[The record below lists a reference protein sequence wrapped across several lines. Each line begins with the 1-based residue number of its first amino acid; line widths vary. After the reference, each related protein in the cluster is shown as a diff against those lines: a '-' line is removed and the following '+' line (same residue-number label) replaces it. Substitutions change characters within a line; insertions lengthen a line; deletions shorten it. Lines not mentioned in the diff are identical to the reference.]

1 MVVQYIENLLS
12 IERYSFSLK
21 ELLEQSNKSNTALR
35 RELDRLVEKGEIINL
50 RQHFYLII
58 TPRYRT
64 LGKLPVNLYVSQL
77 FQFLKKEYY
86 VGFYTAAKIYGASHQ
101 QAQRDYVMTQPPQL
115 LDIKKAPID
124 VRFLT
129 TKEWPEG
136 NIITKKS
143 DAGTYQIS
151 SPVLTLADLIRYQNK
166 LGGLNRMLSTI
177 EELMEEVIENDVH
190 ELLRWYNHK
199 ATLQRLGFLMNYV
212 DEENKFSELILGHLT
227 SLKTYPI
234 LLQPNSKQRPG
245 AVDNPFKVDIN
256 LTLESDL

>member
-1 MVVQYIENLLS
+1 MVAQYIEKLLS
-12 IERYSFSLK
+12 VERYSFSLK
-21 ELLEQSNKSNTALR
+21 ELLKQSNKSSTALR
-35 RELDRLVEKGEIINL
+35 RELDRLVEKDEIINL

-64 LGKLPVNLYVSQL
+64 LGKLPVNLYVTQL
-77 FQFLKKEYY
+77 FHFLEKNYY

-115 LDIKKAPID
+115 LDVKKAPID

-129 TKEWPEG
+129 TKEWPKG
-136 NIITKKS
+136 NIIAKKS

-151 SPVLTLADLIRYQNK
+151 TPALTLVDLIRYQNK
-166 LGGLNRMLSTI
+166 MGGLNRMLSTI
-177 EELMEEVIENDVH
+177 EELLEEVTEKDIS
-190 ELLRWYNHK
+190 ELLRWYSHK

-212 DEENKFSELILGHLT
+212 DEENGFSELILGHL
-227 SLKTYPI
+227 SELKTYPI

-245 AVDNPFKVDIN
+245 AVNNPFKVDIN
-256 LTLESDL
+256 LTLENDL